1 MFNIPFF
8 ISYSVYSDYVLT
20 TFTSLQLTDDIK
32 FLSYIILNLAYLHFI
47 IVLLKFLKGLIY
59 FIVKWCK

>member
-8 ISYSVYSDYVLT
+8 INYNDFNTYIVSA
-20 TFTSLQLTDDIK
+20 FTSLQLSDDIK
-32 FLSYIILNLAYLHFI
+32 FLSYIILNLAYLYFI

-59 FIVKWCK
+59 YIVSWCR